1 MRFPNMGD
9 EQNIEGR
16 FLGLCSCDLLFES
29 DTVLLLV
36 TSWCNSCTVDASK
49 RSDGLLFCS
58 SVSRLSTKRGEAM
71 KKLNIVGMG
80 HGPCRLNAEYCIDMS
95 LGNSHFVRK
104 QGGVEV

>member
-16 FLGLCSCDLLFES
+16 FLGLCSMRS
-29 DTVLLLV
+29 VVRIDTVLLLV

-49 RSDGLLFCS
+49 RSDGLLFYPS
-58 SVSRLSTKRGEAM
+58 LSRLSTQRVEAM

-80 HGPCRLNAEYCIDMS
+80 HGPCRLNAEYCIDI
-95 LGNSHFVRK
+95 SHSEIVIL
-104 QGGVEV
+104 